1 MHRLDGHI
9 NDLEPRIRAIY
20 KYASMQEEVSLQES
34 LSSYGWI
41 LLDSWVAW
49 RTLRFLLRE
58 ANIDE
63 KVNDKWF
70 QTPGSYNASQLRA
83 VWKFEEKT
91 LEYIEKQTGKG
102 FRNLI
107 DNTIQTK
114 RNASAHFTKK
124 TEIKGADSQDIRKIF
139 EVMSNVFRLYENYN
153 FWICMCEKM
162 EKRGYT
168 DFRVIFSNGNVCSM
182 NNLLDSI
189 EDYMNSDSYQIAF
202 ENHADSYKIKVTFN
216 KCGCFVEAYKKGQKC
231 DAVDVINNQY
241 SSYNVLGNKGFYQN
255 IDLFID
261 TLCDCIKKNVGKF
274 AGIA

>member
-34 LSSYGWI
+34 LSAYGWI
-41 LLDSWVAW
+41 LLDSWIAW

-91 LEYIEKQTGKG
+91 LEYIEKRTGKS

-107 DNTIQTK
+107 DYTIQVK

-124 TEIKGADSQDIRKIF
+124 TEIKGADSQDIRNIF
-139 EVMSNVFRLYENYN
+139 KVMSKVFRLYENYN
-153 FWICMCEKM
+153 FWIYMCEKM
-162 EKRGYT
+162 ERRGYT
-168 DFRVIFSNGNVCSM
+168 DFRVVFSNGEICSM

-189 EDYMNSDSYQIAF
+189 EDYMNSDSYQIVF
-202 ENHADSYKIKVTFN
+202 ENYADSYQIKVKFS
-216 KCGCFVEAYKKGQKC
+216 KDGCFVEAYKKGQKGG
-231 DAVDVINNQY
+231 AVDVINDQC
-241 SSYNVLGNKGFYQN
+241 SSYNILGNKGFYQN

-261 TLCDCIKKNVGKF
+261 TLCNCINKTVGKF
-274 AGIA
+274 ADIA